1 MANTFMFGPKDGS
14 PVPAILWLLPAVEL
28 QERTKDGTFIHRYV
42 LSDEDDNYH
51 YEGVI
56 REEHNG

>member
-14 PVPAILWLLPAVEL
+14 RVPEILWLLPTVEL

-51 YEGVI
+51 YAGVV
-56 REEHNG
+56 REEDNE